1 MKIAHFKQC
10 KLYVFLMQLNYK
22 YISIHIQYGGAHEC
36 VNRENDKLFN
46 SHTSMTKN
54 LDDTYL
60 HIIDAPTIAQLSA
73 SPTLFYN
80 NMSNMSM

>member
-1 MKIAHFKQC
+1 
-10 KLYVFLMQLNYK
+10 MQLNCK
-22 YISIHIQYGGAHEC
+22 CISIYIQYGGAHEC

-60 HIIDAPTIAQLSA
+60 HIIDAPTIA
-73 SPTLFYN
+73 
-80 NMSNMSM
+80 